1 MQEVV
6 VEQQKNKHT
15 KSCQRRDNNRRSD
28 FEFTQVEGCRNPNE
42 RDATLLARMT
52 STHSHKKTRQKSTTE
67 KMGAEK
73 LGIIRINPLP
83 SDDQQ
88 QNIKSQVVGSEIDKI
103 VLDAVLQPRKVG
115 HVELFEAL

>member
-15 KSCQRRDNNRRSD
+15 KSRQRRNNNRRSD
-28 FEFTQVEGCRNPNE
+28 SEFTQIEGCRNPNE
-42 RDATLLARMT
+42 RDARLLARLT

-73 LGIIRINPLP
+73 LGIKRTNPLP

-88 QNIKSQVVGSEIDKI
+88 QNIKSQIVGSEIDKI
-103 VLDAVLQPRKVG
+103 VLYTVLQPR
-115 HVELFEAL
+115 

>member
-1 MQEVV
+1 M
-6 VEQQKNKHT
+6 EQQKNEH
-15 KSCQRRDNNRRSD
+15 SESRQRRDNNRRSD

-42 RDATLLARMT
+42 RDATLLARRT

-67 KMGAEK
+67 KIGAEK
-73 LGIIRINPLP
+73 LGIIQTNPLP

-103 VLDAVLQPRKVG
+103 VLHTVLQPRKVG
-115 HVELFEAL
+115 HVELFETL